1 MNKKFSN
8 LGDLRTDTMTI
19 KASPKE
25 KAEIKKNAEACGM
38 TPSEF
43 LRHRGM
49 DYKPTAATTKEEKRL
64 LQNLDGCRSDMV
76 NYANAISGMTPEDR
90 KRMFHQVP
98 SMLRWYKLVYPI
110 SDAVKEFTLSVLDG
124 GRITPR
130 TRKSIKKLLK
140 DDSKG

>member
-8 LGDLRTDTMTI
+8 SDNLRTDTMTI

-25 KAEIKKNAEACGM
+25 KADIKKNAEACGM

-49 DYKPTAATTKEEKRL
+49 DYKPTAAITKEEKRL

-76 NYANAISGMTPEDR
+76 NYANAISGMTPDDR

-110 SDAVKEFTLSVLDG
+110 SDAVKEFIISVMEG

-130 TRKSIKKLLK
+130 TRKSIKKLLT
-140 DDSKG
+140 DDRKG